1 MLAYGVYV
9 LKVASID
16 GPVPFLVACH
26 CTIFVVNL
34 LFVICVYLANEFLSV
49 CVCVFV
55 PTWTSLRRSSSD
67 HSIDAARLL
76 LRSGAD
82 DGSKGYFNLRPKPHA
97 PPIQALCSTI
107 VRVIKRLYVCTVCM
121 YQYRLFAQINWTRRR
136 THGQHENKS
145 RTRKAQKTGAYIL
158 PIKNKHTRYKTTTPT
173 HTVKTQ
179 RSLHD

>member
-49 CVCVFV
+49 CVFV

-82 DGSKGYFNLRPKPHA
+82 DGSKGYFNLRPKSHA
-97 PPIQALCSTI
+97 PPIQAKCLTI
-107 VRVIKRLYVCTVCM
+107 VRVIKTVCM
-121 YQYRLFAQINWTRRR
+121 CAQYVCISIIYLLRSTEQEDAHTVNT
-136 THGQHENKS
+136 
-145 RTRKAQKTGAYIL
+145 RTRAGQERHRKLALTFC
-158 PIKNKHTRYKTTTPT
+158 P
-173 HTVKTQ
+173 
-179 RSLHD
+179 

>member
-1 MLAYGVYV
+1 MSAYGVYV

-26 CTIFVVNL
+26 CRL
-34 LFVICVYLANEFLSV
+34 LFLLLIYCLLYVCTWRMNFSV

-82 DGSKGYFNLRPKPHA
+82 DGSKGYFNLRPKSHA

-158 PIKNKHTRYKTTTPT
+158 PIKKQT
-173 HTVKTQ
+173 H
-179 RSLHD
+179 SI